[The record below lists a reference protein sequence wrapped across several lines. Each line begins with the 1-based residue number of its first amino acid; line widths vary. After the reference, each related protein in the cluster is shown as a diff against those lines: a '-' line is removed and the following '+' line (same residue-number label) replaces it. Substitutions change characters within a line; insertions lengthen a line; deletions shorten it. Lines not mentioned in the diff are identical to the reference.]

1 MNKIM
6 IVMAVVIA
14 VFFINTGLTLRAQ
27 SGQVKI
33 EKNEIISQNLALFNE
48 AEQKQLFK
56 KSEPK
61 TISNAFTW
69 FVNET
74 KMFEGTSGTRM
85 NIVFKGEARE
95 NENIEEHY
103 VDTEFRNVKG
113 LSLTISIEKF
123 SNETDMAEVLNDIY
137 LLENRTDFKVSE
149 ISTENSVLIVKG
161 ELYGI

>member
-6 IVMAVVIA
+6 VITAVVIT
-14 VFFINTGLTLRAQ
+14 VFFINLGLTLRSHTREA
-27 SGQVKI
+27 KI
-33 EKNEIISQNLALFNE
+33 EKEEIASQNLVLSNE
-48 AEQKQLFK
+48 VDQKQLFK
-56 KSEPK
+56 KNEPK
-61 TISNAFTW
+61 TISNAFTF

-74 KMFEGTSGTRM
+74 KMFETTSGTRM
-85 NIVFKGEARE
+85 GIVFNGWPKE
-95 NENIEEHY
+95 NENIEDHY

-113 LSLTISIEKF
+113 LVLTINVEKF

-149 ISTENSVLIVKG
+149 ILIENNVLIVKG